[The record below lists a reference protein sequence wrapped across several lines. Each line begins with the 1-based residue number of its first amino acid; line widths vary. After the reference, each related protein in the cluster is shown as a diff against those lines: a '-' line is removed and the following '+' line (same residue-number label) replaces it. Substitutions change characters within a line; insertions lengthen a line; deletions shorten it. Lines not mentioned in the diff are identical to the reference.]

1 MAGGSGYGTDVA
13 QMASCAK
20 DIENV
25 EQEINATVN
34 KLNSDLAPL
43 ENSWKGQASAA
54 FQQLQARLMEDA
66 KKLNQAL
73 SDIAT
78 AMKTAS
84 GTYDQQEQEA
94 QHGISSITSRL
105 GG

>member
-1 MAGGSGYGTDVA
+1 MSGFGTNVA
-13 QMASCAK
+13 EMASCAK

-25 EQEINATVN
+25 EQEISASVN
-34 KLNSDLAPL
+34 KLNNDLTPL
-43 ENSWKGQASAA
+43 QSSWKGQASAA
-54 FQQLQARLMEDA
+54 FQQLQERLMEDA

-73 SDIAT
+73 SDIAN

-84 GTYDQQEQEA
+84 GTYQQQEEEA
-94 QHGISSITSRL
+94 NRGISNIASRL

>member
-1 MAGGSGYGTDVA
+1 MSGGMGTNYA
-13 QMASCAK
+13 EMASCAK

-43 ENSWKGQASAA
+43 EASWKGQASQA
-54 FQQLQARLMEDA
+54 FQQLQQRLMEDA

-78 AMKTAS
+78 AMKSAS
-84 GTYDQQEQEA
+84 GTYQAQEEEA
-94 QHGISSITSRL
+94 HRGISNISSRL

>member
-1 MAGGSGYGTDVA
+1 MASGYGTSYTE
-13 QMASCAK
+13 MASCAK

-43 ENSWKGQASAA
+43 EASWKGAASQA
-54 FQQLQARLMEDA
+54 FQQLQQRLMEDA

-73 SDIAT
+73 SDIAN

-84 GTYDQQEQEA
+84 GTYEQQEQEA
-94 QHGISSITSRL
+94 SHGIGSIASRL
-105 GG
+105 NG

>member
-1 MAGGSGYGTDVA
+1 MTSGFGTNVA
-13 QMASCAK
+13 EMASCAK
-20 DIENV
+20 DIQNV

-43 ENSWKGQASAA
+43 EAGWKGQASQA
-54 FQQLQARLMEDA
+54 FQQLQQRLMEDA

-73 SDIAT
+73 SDISN

-84 GTYDQQEQEA
+84 STYDQQEQEA
-94 QHGISSITSRL
+94 HSGISNIASRL
-105 GG
+105 NG

>member
-1 MAGGSGYGTDVA
+1 MASGFGTNYA
-13 QMASCAK
+13 EMASCAK

-34 KLNSDLAPL
+34 KLNGDLAPL
-43 ENSWKGQASAA
+43 EAGWKGQAAQA
-54 FQQLQARLMEDA
+54 FQQLQQRLMEDA

-73 SDIAT
+73 SDIAN
-78 AMKTAS
+78 AMKSAS
-84 GTYDQQEQEA
+84 STYEQQEQEA
-94 QHGISSITSRL
+94 HHGISNITSRL

>member
-1 MAGGSGYGTDVA
+1 MAGSQFGTDYA
-13 QMASCAK
+13 EMASCAK
-20 DIENV
+20 DIDSV

-34 KLNSDLAPL
+34 KLNSDLEPL
-43 ENSWKGQASAA
+43 KASWQGQASAA
-54 FQQLQARLMEDA
+54 FQQLQERMMADA

-73 SDIAT
+73 SDIAN

-84 GTYDQQEQEA
+84 GTYQQQEEEA
-94 QHGISSITSRL
+94 HRGVSNIASRL

>member
-1 MAGGSGYGTDVA
+1 MASGFGTNYA
-13 QMASCAK
+13 EMASCAK

-34 KLNSDLAPL
+34 KLNGDLAPL
-43 ENSWKGQASAA
+43 EAGWKGQAAQA
-54 FQQLQARLMEDA
+54 FQQLQQRLMEDA

-78 AMKTAS
+78 AMKGAS
-84 GTYDQQEQEA
+84 STYDQQEQEA
-94 QHGISSITSRL
+94 HHGISNIASRL

>member
-1 MAGGSGYGTDVA
+1 MAGTMGTNYA
-13 QMASCAK
+13 EMASCAK

-43 ENSWKGQASAA
+43 EAGWKGQASQA
-54 FQQLQARLMEDA
+54 FQQLQQRLMEDA

-73 SDIAT
+73 NDIAT

-84 GTYDQQEQEA
+84 GTYQQQEEEA
-94 QHGISSITSRL
+94 HHGISNISSRL

>member
-1 MAGGSGYGTDVA
+1 MSAGYGTNFA
-13 QMASCAK
+13 EMASCAK

-25 EQEINATVN
+25 EQEINGTVN
-34 KLNSDLAPL
+34 KLNGDLEPL
-43 ENSWKGQASAA
+43 KASWQGQAAQA
-54 FQQLQARLMEDA
+54 FQQLQERLMEDA

-73 SDIAT
+73 SDIAN

-84 GTYDQQEQEA
+84 GTYQQQEEEA
-94 QHGISSITSRL
+94 HRGISNIASRL

>member
-1 MAGGSGYGTDVA
+1 MAGGFGTQTA

-20 DIENV
+20 DIQNV

-43 ENSWKGQASAA
+43 EASWKGQASQA
-54 FQQLQARLMEDA
+54 FQQLQQRLMEDA

-73 SDIAT
+73 SDIAN
-78 AMKTAS
+78 AMKSAS
-84 GTYDQQEQEA
+84 DTYSQQEEEA
-94 QHGISSITSRL
+94 HHGISNIASRL
-105 GG
+105 NG

>member
-1 MAGGSGYGTDVA
+1 MSGFGTSYVE
-13 QMASCAK
+13 MASCAK

-34 KLNSDLAPL
+34 KLNGDLAPL
-43 ENSWKGQASAA
+43 QSSWQGAASAA
-54 FQQLQARLMEDA
+54 FQQLQERLMADA

-73 SDIAT
+73 NDIAT

-84 GTYDQQEQEA
+84 GTYQQQEEEA
-94 QHGISSITSRL
+94 QHGIGSIAARL
-105 GG
+105 NG